1 MLNLVLTQ
9 DRIPAMTEMAI
20 DNVRQLQALELERP
34 QVEIPT
40 SHIFHAGVYA
50 RTIMIPA
57 GVRLVG
63 ALIKIATVLIVN
75 GDFTVYIG
83 EEVVE
88 KHGYHV
94 FVASA
99 GTKRAFVAHTDTY
112 MTMIFATDV
121 KNVDEA
127 EMTFTDEFELLASR
141 HHSGD
146 VNYIVVTGE

>member
-1 MLNLVLTQ
+1 MLDLAVAHNC
-9 DRIPAMTEMAI
+9 IPAMSEIAL
-20 DNVRQLQALELERP
+20 DNVRQLQAVDLEKP

-40 SHIFHAGVYA
+40 THVFHAGVYS

-63 ALIKIATVLIVN
+63 ALMKIATILIVN
-75 GDFTVYIG
+75 GDFTVCIG
-83 EEVVE
+83 EDVVE

-99 GTKRAFVAHTDTY
+99 GTKRAFVAHTDTH

-121 KNVDEA
+121 KSVDAA
-127 EMTFTDEFELLASR
+127 ETTFTDEFDLLASR
-141 HHSGD
+141 HHSGA
-146 VNYIVVTGE
+146 VNHIVVTGE